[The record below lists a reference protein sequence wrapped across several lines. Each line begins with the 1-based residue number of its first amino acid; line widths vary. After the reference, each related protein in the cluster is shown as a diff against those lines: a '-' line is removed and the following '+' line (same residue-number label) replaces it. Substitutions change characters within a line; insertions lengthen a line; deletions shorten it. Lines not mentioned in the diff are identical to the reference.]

1 MSEKNKYDSL
11 MNSLDDYSKKAV
23 DNVNELS
30 TNIKK
35 IKDQVLEDSESNLK
49 EIKESIVTLKR
60 NIYNTIEKVENL
72 PLNMYKDEH
81 SLRTKLY
88 STLINSKNE
97 MFGYNLSNI
106 DSIFKSLD
114 DFDNTRD
121 RMIKNVLTNFEISYK
136 KNNENSSRLISILHE
151 TLLNES
157 DIYNKYQVQLKE
169 SLNTIKD
176 ALVLLSDNYSM
187 SIKSHNEK
195 VDVLKAE
202 FESKTSTTTEGY
214 IDLLLNY
221 NNIENIL
228 NNSFKEKEKELVDDY
243 KENLEKNRQEFEE
256 ISKRDIKHLETIL
269 ANELELDDLFRNK
282 EVVFKELYED
292 LAEAK
297 NKKAI
302 MAKIEKAT
310 NKKELADI
318 ITKAYIHI
326 NKDTYDKYVSLNKK
340 LESEFKTNYNKLR
353 SEHIKSRY
361 LSKTNKLDSI
371 MNESFKNLDK
381 EQLNDEAFIEYM
393 NKRYEENHEFTKT
406 YLKMKNLI
414 DQLEINFNYVVNMIM
429 VNLKNELEMC
439 QNKFETDSL
448 IVKEDLAYETS
459 SYELLFSTLY
469 KEELKN
475 IALLDYEIK
484 VQNLHKNF
492 IASKAKMSI
501 SSDLFNCSR
510 ELDLLKP
517 RYELTKILD
526 EYNISKL
533 SLENLY
539 KSEVSLLDKTKEREE
554 LNLLSNYKF
563 MISMM
568 EHQILSANEL
578 IELTKK
584 DYELRVDILANIKE
598 VNNQFKKDRIDK
610 EINGYLK
617 NIQDINEIKEIKLNT
632 LSQKLK
638 LLPTVTDETY
648 LSASNEFSKILE
660 EFEEIKK
667 EMYYLVSNSDQI
679 TIDKEDVEKT
689 NELII
694 DSIATAQDIRDKSA
708 EQSLKYL
715 KNIESSFDAMI
726 ASLNSYETTDY
737 AESFNQYKLN
747 FIFELNRLN
756 DNLDKI
762 STPQV
767 DLINHIEHYY
777 REDIYKVK
785 LQELNR
791 AHTEAAN
798 AFYKELMDKYTSIDE
813 SDNTYNTKS
822 ITVSEHNEI
831 LDEINLTQARKAKEQ
846 AEAFERNKEA
856 LKKNF
861 EKEIKLSNEKLNQNL
876 ARQDQ
881 KFEVEIQDL
890 SSKANE
896 IFTIN
901 KSSLKINK
909 RFNKI
914 INKKY
919 PFELEAFKHD
929 ELTKMD
935 KLNRDIEEKY
945 KNISVYELKGKD
957 IK

>member
-1 MSEKNKYDSL
+1 MSDKNKYDSL
-11 MNSLDDYSKKAV
+11 MNSLNDYSKKAV

-30 TNIKK
+30 SNIKK
-35 IKDQVLEDSESNLK
+35 IKDQVIEDSESNLK
-49 EIKESIVTLKR
+49 DIKDSIITLKR

-81 SLRTKLY
+81 TLRTKLF

-97 MFGYNLSNI
+97 MFTYNLSNI
-106 DSIFKSLD
+106 DSIFKALD

-151 TLLNES
+151 TLLSES

-176 ALVLLSDNYSM
+176 ALILLSDNYSQ

-195 VDVLKAE
+195 IDLLKAE
-202 FESKTSTTTEGY
+202 YEAKLSNTKEGY

-221 NNIENIL
+221 NNLENIL
-228 NNSFKEKEKELVDDY
+228 NNSFNEKEKELVDDY
-243 KENLEKNRQEFEE
+243 KEALERNRIEFEE
-256 ISKRDIKHLETIL
+256 ISNRDINHLETIL
-269 ANELELDDLFRNK
+269 ANELELNDLFKNK
-282 EVVFKELYED
+282 EIVFKELYKD
-292 LAEAK
+292 LEESK

-302 MAKIEKAT
+302 IAKIEKAT

-326 NKDTYDKYVSLNKK
+326 NKDTYNKYVSLNKK
-340 LESEFKTNYNKLR
+340 LESEFKSNYNKLR
-353 SEHIKSRY
+353 FEHIKSRY

-381 EQLNDEAFIEYM
+381 EQLNDEAFIDYM

-414 DQLEINFNYVVNMIM
+414 DQLEINFNYVVNVIM
-429 VNLKNELEMC
+429 LSLKNELELC

-501 SSDLFNCSR
+501 SSDLFNYSK

-517 RYELTKILD
+517 RYELSKYLD

-554 LNLLSNYKF
+554 LNLLSNYQF

-638 LLPTVTDETY
+638 LLSTVSDETY
-648 LSASNEFSKILE
+648 LNASNEFSKILD

-667 EMYYLVSNSDQI
+667 EMYYLVRNSDQI
-679 TIDKEDVEKT
+679 LIDKEDVEKT

-694 DSIATAQDIRDKSA
+694 DSIDTAQDIRDKST

-726 ASLNSYETTDY
+726 QSLNSYETTDY
-737 AESFNQYKLN
+737 AESFNQYKVNYLL
-747 FIFELNRLN
+747 ELNRLN
-756 DNLDKI
+756 ENLDKI

-777 REDIYKVK
+777 RENIYKVK
-785 LQELNR
+785 LQELNK
-791 AHTEAAN
+791 AHNDAAN
-798 AFYKELMDKYTSIDE
+798 SFYKELMDKYTSIDE
-813 SDNTYNTKS
+813 SDNVYNSNS
-822 ITVSEHNEI
+822 ITISEHNEI
-831 LDEINLTQARKAKEQ
+831 LDEINLTQEKKAKETMD
-846 AEAFERNKEA
+846 AFERNKEL
-856 LKKNF
+856 LKNNF
-861 EKEIKLSNEKLNQNL
+861 EKEIKLSNQKLEQNL
-876 ARQDQ
+876 SKQDQ
-881 KFEVEIQDL
+881 KFELEIKDL
-890 SSKANE
+890 SAKANE

-901 KSSLKINK
+901 KSSFKINK
-909 RFNKI
+909 RFNKS

-919 PFELEAFKHD
+919 PFEMEAFKHD

-935 KLNRDIEEKY
+935 KLNKDIEEKY